1 MGVYTSH
8 TKLVQSCIWGSVTVF
23 FILLY
28 LIDLICRGVGIDYE
42 FFYHVTVLYFIAA
55 FVLLLCVIFSRVDA
69 LYLSFLRGGRR
80 LSRAQLTLVLAST
93 YIGSLLLFGIGFY
106 FMASDFQEHVRRFL
120 DYGSIRTLVGEFCM
134 IPLSL
139 SIVAVLVSNVIA
151 IYRGVRI
158 CKRDDGSSVIEQQ

>member
-8 TKLVQSCIWGSVTVF
+8 TKLVRSCIWGSVAGFV
-23 FILLY
+23 ILLY
-28 LIDLICRGVGIDYE
+28 LINPIYRRVCIDYE
-42 FFYHVTVLYFIAA
+42 FFYPAIVLYFIAA
-55 FVLLLCVIFSRVDA
+55 LVLLLCVIFSRVDA

-80 LSRAQLTLVLAST
+80 LSCVQLTLVLGST

-120 DYGSIRTLVGEFCM
+120 DNGSIRTLVGEFCM
-134 IPLSL
+134 IPLLL
-139 SIVAVLVSNVIA
+139 SIVAVLFSNIIA